1 MENASNLLRGQ
12 SGDPQDTPNAQV
24 LRSYQFRLEQMR
36 GMVLYERDQRKITQ
50 ASIDVLE
57 RDLSDIIGGL
67 DRLRRV
73 RDIDE
78 IHSSLD
84 EVQAK
89 VRKARKCLHVA
100 SGLLEKA
107 STPRYIDALFE
118 KFEEF
123 SDFLFEAI
131 ELLEI

>member
-1 MENASNLLRGQ
+1 MENALNFLRGQ
-12 SGDPQDTPNAQV
+12 TGNPLDTPNAQV
-24 LRSYQFRLEQMR
+24 LRSYQIRLERMR
-36 GMVLYERDQRKITQ
+36 DMVLYERNQRKITQ
-50 ASIDVLE
+50 ASIDELE
-57 RDLSDIIGGL
+57 RDLSNIIGGL

-73 RDIDE
+73 PNIDE

-84 EVQAK
+84 EVQAN

-100 SGLLEKA
+100 SGLLERG
-107 STPRYIDALFE
+107 TPRYIDALFE

-131 ELLEI
+131 ELLDI

>member
-1 MENASNLLRGQ
+1 MENALNFLRGQ
-12 SGDPQDTPNAQV
+12 TGDPLDTPNAQV
-24 LRSYQFRLEQMR
+24 LRSYQIRLERMR
-36 GMVLYERDQRKITQ
+36 DMVLYERNQRKITQ
-50 ASIDVLE
+50 ASIDELE
-57 RDLSDIIGGL
+57 RDLSNIIGGL

-73 RDIDE
+73 PNIDE

-84 EVQAK
+84 EVQAN

-100 SGLLEKA
+100 SGLLERGNI
-107 STPRYIDALFE
+107 PRYIDALFE

-131 ELLEI
+131 ELLDI

>member
-1 MENASNLLRGQ
+1 
-12 SGDPQDTPNAQV
+12 
-24 LRSYQFRLEQMR
+24 MR
-36 GMVLYERDQRKITQ
+36 DMVLYERNQRKITQ
-50 ASIDVLE
+50 ASIDELE
-57 RDLSDIIGGL
+57 RDLSNIIGGL

-73 RDIDE
+73 PNIDE

-84 EVQAK
+84 EVQAN

-100 SGLLEKA
+100 SGLLERG
-107 STPRYIDALFE
+107 TPRYIDALFE

-131 ELLEI
+131 ELLDI

>member
-1 MENASNLLRGQ
+1 MENALNFLRGQ
-12 SGDPQDTPNAQV
+12 TGDPLDTPNAQV
-24 LRSYQFRLEQMR
+24 LRSYQIRLERMR
-36 GMVLYERDQRKITQ
+36 DMVLYERNQRKITQ
-50 ASIDVLE
+50 ASIDELE
-57 RDLSDIIGGL
+57 RDLSNIIGGL

-73 RDIDE
+73 PNIDE

-84 EVQAK
+84 EVQAN

-100 SGLLEKA
+100 SGLLERGN
-107 STPRYIDALFE
+107 TPRYIDTLFQ

-131 ELLEI
+131 ELLDI